1 MAVGSLNHPQGFRRV
16 IHRLPLGL
24 YRVGLGG
31 LLGHRFVL
39 VHHLGRRS
47 GQWRQVVVEVADM
60 DQSTGAVTVMSGYGT
75 GSDWYR
81 NLLANPTARIQMG
94 RHSVRARAIPLT
106 PDESGE
112 VIYRYGQHHPLAV
125 RSLLRFLGMPADGT
139 EEAYRAAGHQIPGL
153 RLEPC
158 ELRPDHE

>member
-1 MAVGSLNHPQGFRRV
+1 MTGWSRSHLPGFRRV
-16 IHRLPLGL
+16 IHRLPLAL

-39 VHHLGRRS
+39 IHHLGRRS
-47 GQWRQVVVEVADM
+47 GQWRQVVVEVAER

-81 NLLANPTARIQMG
+81 NLLADPSARIQMG
-94 RHSVRARAIPLT
+94 KHSVSAHAVPLT

-112 VIYRYGQHHPLAV
+112 VIHRYGQHHPLAV
-125 RSLLRFLGMPADGT
+125 RSLLRFLGLPVDGT
-139 EEAYRAAGHQIPGL
+139 GEAYRAAGHQILGL
-153 RLEPC
+153 RLEPNKV
-158 ELRPDHE
+158 RPDHD